1 MFREKSIVD
10 SSNHQ
15 SNCTFKDLTD
25 LMRSSIQSKT
35 EIYIAEHNIC
45 VWKAI
50 NNLPLE
56 SLISRYK
63 NTFDFNLI
71 QYIQVVKCKKFK
83 RLSR

>member
-50 NNLPLE
+50 NNLTLE